1 MTTID
6 DLRVKIFADGADIA
20 GIAAAA
26 EDPLIEG
33 FTTNPTLMRQAG
45 VDDYEQ
51 FALKALEVV
60 DGKPISFEVFTDEFD
75 EMAAPGPPHRRAGAT
90 TSTSRSR

>member
-1 MTTID
+1 
-6 DLRVKIFADGADIA
+6 
-20 GIAAAA
+20 
-26 EDPLIEG
+26 
-33 FTTNPTLMRQAG
+33 MRQAG

-51 FALKALEVV
+51 FALKALEVI

-75 EMAAPGPPHRRAGAT
+75 EMHRQALPHRRAGAT